1 MGDSC
6 PHGQTEG
13 DPDNTRHP
21 LKPKFERKP
30 CVKFTDNGTCEWG
43 EKCHFTHTPAAPAV
57 EDTAF
62 RPLPLQPRRV
72 EPRVTVE
79 MTEDCLP
86 GAPLSAEMEP
96 EPFRDPGD
104 VGLAPEP
111 LPPRPLDPY
120 TTPPPR
126 GQPVVGQPTAN
137 FTITSVNQLAG
148 IESKTERELDGSEL
162 GPSGVQVSS
171 PGTSISSYE
180 RPPVDDS
187 NSNPLVASAFAGT
200 ALNINIDMDNPGV
213 LSSASI
219 SIPSTSQN
227 ETAFDLT
234 DVSTYSVGSP
244 GMATPA
250 LITAMDANIAA
261 SAVARLPATPK
272 SNTKRQKRSSSA
284 PPEATSINTRSMSKL
299 LGSQSHPPRIEEWV
313 NAHITSEDGK
323 QLKTKGITK

>member
-1 MGDSC
+1 M
-6 PHGQTEG
+6 
-13 DPDNTRHP
+13 
-21 LKPKFERKP
+21 
-30 CVKFTDNGTCEWG
+30 
-43 EKCHFTHTPAAPAV
+43 
-57 EDTAF
+57 
-62 RPLPLQPRRV
+62 
-72 EPRVTVE
+72 
-79 MTEDCLP
+79 
-86 GAPLSAEMEP
+86 
-96 EPFRDPGD
+96 
-104 VGLAPEP
+104 
-111 LPPRPLDPY
+111 
-120 TTPPPR
+120 
-126 GQPVVGQPTAN
+126 VGQPTTN
-137 FTITSVNQLAG
+137 FTITSVDRLAG
-148 IESKTERELDGSEL
+148 IESKSERGLDGFEL
-162 GPSGVQVSS
+162 GLAGEQVSS
-171 PGTSISSYE
+171 PGTGIASYE

-187 NSNPLVASAFAGT
+187 NSNPLAVSAVAGT
-200 ALNINIDMDNPGV
+200 ALNIDMDNPGI

-219 SIPSTSQN
+219 SIPSTSHN